1 MVKLRENVLFSL
13 LTLFSSSSLSVLV
26 FVILPDVFSVQVWSI
41 IKDIIEKQ
49 EDLASYAQCQ
59 FFMLELGTEPSTGIT

>member
-13 LTLFSSSSLSVLV
+13 LTLFSSSFS
-26 FVILPDVFSVQVWSI
+26 FCTFFYYITDVFSVQVWSI

-49 EDLASYAQCQ
+49 EALASYAQCQ
-59 FFMLELGTEPSTGIT
+59 FFMLELETEPSTGIT